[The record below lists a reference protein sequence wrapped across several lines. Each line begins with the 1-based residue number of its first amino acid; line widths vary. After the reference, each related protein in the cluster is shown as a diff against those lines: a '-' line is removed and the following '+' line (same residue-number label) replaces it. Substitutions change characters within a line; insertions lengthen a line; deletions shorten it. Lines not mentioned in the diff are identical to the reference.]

1 MRWMAKALVHKALG
15 WLPWRDDLNY
25 LLQRRVTHSLPVTHE
40 TFVERSANAFRHLDV
55 FRRHVQLPPREARF
69 FEFGA
74 GWDLEIPLI
83 LAAAGVG
90 RQVVVDRR
98 RLLRHELVAHN
109 LRLLR
114 AIEKELGAQNGWTLQ
129 LPATS
134 DDPQTAL
141 RELGVEYRVANVADT
156 GFPAGSFSFVH
167 STWTA
172 SHIPEE
178 TLPRVFQECK
188 RLLAPGGV
196 ISCAIELRDN
206 FSAFDPSISL
216 YHYLR
221 YTKRQWSWFDSQLL
235 AQNRLRADDYYRIF
249 EHAGLKIVEA
259 EEVRPPEEYW
269 RKELGRLKLAPPFR
283 EQPPE
288 RLAVTVIYV
297 ALRPK

>member
-1 MRWMAKALVHKALG
+1 MRWMAKALVHKAVG

-25 LLQRRVTHSLPVTHE
+25 LLQRRVTHSLPVDE
-40 TFVERSANAFRHLDV
+40 ATFLERSENAFRHLNA
-55 FRRHVQLPPREARF
+55 FRQHAQVAPAEARF

-90 RQVVVDRR
+90 HQMVIDRR
-98 RLLRHELVAHN
+98 RLLRYELVTHN
-109 LRLLR
+109 IGQLR
-114 AIEKELGAQNGWTLQ
+114 AIEQELGERNGWTLR
-129 LPATS
+129 LPETS
-134 DDPQTAL
+134 ADPRAAL
-141 RELGVEYRVANVADT
+141 EELGIDYRVMDVARTPFAD
-156 GFPAGSFSFVH
+156 GSFSFVH

-178 TLPRVFQECK
+178 KLVSVFAECRRV
-188 RLLAPGGV
+188 LAPGGV

-216 YHYLR
+216 YHYLS
-221 YTKRQWSWFDSQLL
+221 YSKRQWAWFDSNLL
-235 AQNRLRADDYYRIF
+235 AQNRLRADDFYRVF
-249 EHAGLKIVEA
+249 EAAGLELLEV

-269 RKELGRLKLAPPFR
+269 RKELGKLELAEPFR
-283 EQPPE
+283 GVPLE

-297 ALRPK
+297 VLRKK